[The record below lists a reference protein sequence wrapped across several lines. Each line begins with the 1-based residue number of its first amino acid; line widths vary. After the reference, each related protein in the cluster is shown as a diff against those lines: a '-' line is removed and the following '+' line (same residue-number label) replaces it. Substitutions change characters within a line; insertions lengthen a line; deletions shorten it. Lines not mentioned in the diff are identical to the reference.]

1 MIDRKHLS
9 QRIAFGTFRLLSL
22 TVVGIL
28 FAILGFIIY
37 KGIGVISWEF
47 LTTAPKDG
55 MTAGG
60 IWPAI
65 VGTFYL
71 MIGSAL
77 FAFPVGVMS
86 GIYMN
91 EYAPKG
97 WIVRFIRMMTNN
109 LSGIPSIVFGLF
121 GMALFVNYMGFGD
134 SILAGSLTLGL
145 LCVPLVIRT
154 TEEALKAIPDTLREG
169 SRALGATKLQTI
181 WHVILPMAMPNVITG
196 LILALG
202 RVSGETAPIL
212 FTCAAYFLPQ
222 LPTSILDQCMA
233 LPYHLYVISTSGT
246 DMEAQL
252 PLAYGTALVL
262 IIIILFVNLLANA
275 LRKYF
280 EKNALKGISM
290 SIEERSVVAFIGPSG
305 CGKSTFLRLFN
316 RMNDLIPNTRLT
328 GEIHIDGKDIY
339 GKDVQVDELRKKVG
353 MVFQR
358 PNPFPKSIFEN
369 VAYGLRVNGVTD
381 NSFIRQRVEESLRG
395 AALWEEVKDKLK
407 VSAYALSGGQQ
418 QRLCIARAMA
428 VSPSVLLMDEPASAL
443 DPIST
448 AKVEELIHELKEQYT
463 IVIVTHNMQQA
474 ARVSD
479 KTAFFYLGQM
489 VEFDD
494 TKKIFTN
501 PEKVETQNYITGRF
515 G

>member
-1 MIDRKHLS
+1 MNKSAQITSSASNRKRTS
-9 QRIAFGTFRLLSL
+9 QYVAFGLFRLLSL
-22 TVVGIL
+22 CVVLIL

-37 KGIGVISWEF
+37 KGVGVINWEF
-47 LTTAPKDG
+47 ISSAPREG

-71 MIGSAL
+71 MVGSAL
-77 FAFPVGVMS
+77 FAFPIGVMS

-97 WIVRFIRMMTNN
+97 KLVRFIRVMTNN

-121 GMALFVNYMGFGD
+121 GMALFVNYLGFGD

-145 LCVPLVIRT
+145 LCVPIVIRT

-222 LPTSILDQCMA
+222 LPQRVLDQCMA

-252 PLAYGTALVL
+252 PIAYGTALVL
-262 IIIILFVNLLANA
+262 ILIVLAVNLLANA

-280 EKNALKGISM
+280 EK
-290 SIEERSVVAFIGPSG
+290 
-305 CGKSTFLRLFN
+305 
-316 RMNDLIPNTRLT
+316 
-328 GEIHIDGKDIY
+328 
-339 GKDVQVDELRKKVG
+339 KVK
-353 MVFQR
+353 M
-358 PNPFPKSIFEN
+358 
-369 VAYGLRVNGVTD
+369 
-381 NSFIRQRVEESLRG
+381 
-395 AALWEEVKDKLK
+395 
-407 VSAYALSGGQQ
+407 
-418 QRLCIARAMA
+418 
-428 VSPSVLLMDEPASAL
+428 
-443 DPIST
+443 
-448 AKVEELIHELKEQYT
+448 H
-463 IVIVTHNMQQA
+463 
-474 ARVSD
+474 
-479 KTAFFYLGQM
+479 
-489 VEFDD
+489 
-494 TKKIFTN
+494 
-501 PEKVETQNYITGRF
+501 
-515 G
+515 